1 MDAKGSMELAE
12 RHIEAMKARDEQ
24 TFAADYHEDAVARM
38 AGVPRSLGGVIEG
51 RQAIVENFRRQAP
64 STFVLHQMFG
74 DETHV
79 CVIAKVTNALE
90 STEFLRGSDQPFTTF
105 ECVIYRIERAYS
117 RADHVCQLAGR
128 VRSGRPGR
136 PGAVEGLIRDSSCRS
151 VTEPWRWRAPL
162 SSARWCDR
170 RPTAR

>member
-105 ECVIYRIERAYS
+105 ECVIYRIERGRIHEQTTYVNWLDAY
-117 RADHVCQLAGR
+117 VQAGL
-128 VRSGRPGR
+128 VD
-136 PGAVEGLIRDSSCRS
+136 L
-151 VTEPWRWRAPL
+151 EPLKA
-162 SSARWCDR
+162 
-170 RPTAR
+170 